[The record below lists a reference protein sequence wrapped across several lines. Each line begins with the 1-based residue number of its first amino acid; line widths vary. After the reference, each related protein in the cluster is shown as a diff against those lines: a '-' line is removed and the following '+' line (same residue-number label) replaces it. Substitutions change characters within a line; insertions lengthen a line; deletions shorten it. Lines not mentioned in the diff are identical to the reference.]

1 MRVPS
6 NKILEELATFAL
18 ESDADGRKYNYT
30 DEDFLNTLII
40 FNSAAGT
47 KLFDLCK
54 KEDVGIYIMEQQA
67 KKFGEEL
74 RLLIY
79 TYLDID
85 THELAKK

>member
-6 NKILEELATFAL
+6 NKVLFELAAFAL
-18 ESDADGRKYNYT
+18 ESDSEGRKYDYT

-54 KEDVGIYIMEQQA
+54 KEDVDFKIMTEQAQ
-67 KKFGEEL
+67 KFGEEL

-85 THELAKK
+85 THELARK